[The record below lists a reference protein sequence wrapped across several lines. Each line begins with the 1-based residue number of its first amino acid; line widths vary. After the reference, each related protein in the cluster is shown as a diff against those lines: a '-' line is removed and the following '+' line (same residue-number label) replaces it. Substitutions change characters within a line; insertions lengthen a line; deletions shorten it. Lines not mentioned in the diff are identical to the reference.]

1 MKKLD
6 RLILRSF
13 LGPLVLTFAISVFV
27 LLMQFLWKY
36 IDDMVGKG
44 LEFGVIAELLLY
56 ASATFV
62 PMALPIA
69 VLFASIMTM
78 GNFGEKYELVAMK
91 AGGISIR
98 RVMMPMAM
106 VVLLLTGLAFV
117 FANNVMPQAMLHYR
131 MTLYDI
137 TRKKPAVNIRPGE
150 YYKDIEGYVIRVG
163 AKAQD
168 GCTLEDVIIYDHS
181 HGVGETNV
189 IVARSGLMQTT
200 LDNRYLLFTLTDG
213 YSYSEPTTGKNY
225 VRRPLTSVR
234 FAKQTI
240 AFDISSF
247 AYNRSGEDLFKGSYQ
262 MMNISQLDAAVKRL
276 DSNLTGRYG
285 ELRRSI
291 DVPLRMWAGYCG
303 RSATS
308 NSTAEITLEPVAV
321 NDGNAGAEATEPTF
335 AKSVRRAAKMSDT
348 ASKSRRATL
357 SNKNDTLTAT
367 PDMATRKVVPATDS
381 VVRPAVADASNAT
394 LQSLLAALDNDTRV
408 RIQTRSRNLATTAL
422 SEATSYND
430 MIRGDREYI
439 NRHKIEKQRKFTL
452 SIACLLLF
460 LVGAPFG
467 SIVRKGGLGMPLV
480 ASVGFFVFYYVVGM
494 ISEKSVRESVLG
506 PEGMWISSLVL
517 LPIGIVLTLHA
528 TTDSSFFDAS
538 SWKRFFGRLTGR
550 LRPRSNR

>member
-13 LGPLVLTFAISVFV
+13 LGPLVLTFTISVFV

-98 RVMMPMAM
+98 RVMMPMAL
-106 VVLLLTGLAFV
+106 VVLLLTGVAFV
-117 FANNVMPQAMLHYR
+117 FANNVMPSAMLHYR

-150 YYKDIEGYVIRVG
+150 YYKEIEGYVIRVG
-163 AKAQD
+163 AKAPD
-168 GCTLEDVIIYDHS
+168 GCTLEDIVIYDHS
-181 HGVGETNV
+181 HGTAENNV
-189 IVARSGLMQTT
+189 IVARSGVMQTT

-213 YSYSEPTTGKNY
+213 YSYSEPISGKNY
-225 VRRPLTSVR
+225 RRRPLTTVR
-234 FAKQTI
+234 FDRQTI

-262 MMNISQLDAAVKRL
+262 MMNIAQLDAAVARL
-276 DSNLTGRYG
+276 DSNLDDRFKEYRDGANTSFRA
-285 ELRRSI
+285 
-291 DVPLRMWAGYCG
+291 WALYCG
-303 RSATS
+303 RPIQKTK
-308 NSTAEITLEPVAV
+308 TAEIDLQPMDETSVAEVATQTVRDNVLPFRHRGDNNSEPTGKEVRKEVKARPETESVAEVEEVEEEVVEDAHATLE
-321 NDGNAGAEATEPTF
+321 GL
-335 AKSVRRAAKMSDT
+335 
-348 ASKSRRATL
+348 L
-357 SNKNDTLTAT
+357 SGLDSH
-367 PDMATRKVVPATDS
+367 TR
-381 VVRPAVADASNAT
+381 
-394 LQSLLAALDNDTRV
+394 TRV
-408 RIQTRSRNLATTAL
+408 YNRARSMAATGVTDARNY
-422 SEATSYND
+422 SD
-430 MIRGDREYI
+430 MTRGDREYI

-452 SIACLLLF
+452 SIACLLMF
-460 LVGAPFG
+460 LIGAPFG

-480 ASVGFFVFYYVVGM
+480 ASVIFFVIYYVVGM
-494 ISEKSVRESVLG
+494 IAEKAVRESVLG
-506 PEGMWISSLVL
+506 PEGMWVSSMVM
-517 LPIGIVLTLHA
+517 LPIGIVLTLQA
-528 TTDSSFFDAS
+528 TTDSAFFDSS
-538 SWKRFFGRLTGR
+538 SWKKFFQRTFHR
-550 LRPRSNR
+550 KA